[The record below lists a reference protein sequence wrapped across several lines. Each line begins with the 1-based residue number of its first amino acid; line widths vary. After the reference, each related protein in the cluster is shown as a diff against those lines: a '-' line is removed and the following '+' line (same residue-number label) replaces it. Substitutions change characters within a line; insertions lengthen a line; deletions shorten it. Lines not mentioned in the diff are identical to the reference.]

1 MIIVPTIFFVFYRCV
16 GSFFLKKTN
25 MYRAN
30 WQRMRLIKH
39 QVHCIPMD
47 HHHQPPIARA
57 HIEFCFPGSRGLLR
71 HKQMALWFDS
81 IESFRCC
88 SSTETVA
95 SCLPPPPP
103 PKTKL
108 TSSANP
114 ALGFDPSSWRSIG
127 PCDGRCH
134 ESRTAI
140 SLTLTKLRIR
150 LVWPGSTRCNRL
162 ISFN

>member
-103 PKTKL
+103 PQNQINVVGQSSSRLRSLELAIDRPMWWEMSRVAHSDLINANKT
-108 TSSANP
+108 SNQIGVAGQY
-114 ALGFDPSSWRSIG
+114 AL
-127 PCDGRCH
+127 
-134 ESRTAI
+134 
-140 SLTLTKLRIR
+140 
-150 LVWPGSTRCNRL
+150 
-162 ISFN
+162 

>member
-95 SCLPPPPP
+95 SCLPQNQINVVGQ
-103 PKTKL
+103 
-108 TSSANP
+108 SSSR
-114 ALGFDPSSWRSIG
+114 LRSSSWRSIG